1 MYVSDLALM
10 MLSAYCVNRTCR
22 IIRIRKEELLQLFED
37 DPVIGYRF
45 LTFMIAVLGYRF
57 IQLEET
63 VAKMIG
69 HGMIT
74 GW

>member
-45 LTFMIAVLGYRF
+45 LTYMIAVLGYRF
-57 IQLEET
+57 IQLEEA
-63 VAKMIG
+63 VAKMTG
-69 HGMIT
+69 NEMIS